1 MTECTFKRVK
11 ENYVGKL
18 TIKALELFAAVE
30 DKVKCKY
37 FLGISLKDECKV
49 LSSEG

>member
-18 TIKALELFAAVE
+18 TVKALELFAAE